1 MVEVVHCK
9 RCHPPWGRPGDVM
22 IDRHTK
28 WGNPFAMKTEAER
41 DMVCNAYERYF
52 QQMESAG
59 RLNIEELY
67 TAQRLG
73 CWCKPKRCH
82 GDYLKMR
89 IDQAL
94 QSHPLSPMIEPPR
107 QKKKL
112 DIKNFGVTST
122 QKTLKSGSY
131 INDKGDLVKTY
142 ERKKKKKSVKV
153 KKKCRCKK

>member
-9 RCHPPWGRPGDVM
+9 RCYPPWGQSGDIM
-22 IDRHTK
+22 IDRQTK
-28 WGNPFAMKTEAER
+28 WGNPFFMKTEAER

-52 QQMESAG
+52 REREAKG
-59 RLNIEELY
+59 ELNIAELF

-94 QSHPLSPMIEPPR
+94 GNRFTDDIRPP
-107 QKKKL
+107 KKL
-112 DIKNFGVTST
+112 TLKDFGVTHTKLES
-122 QKTLKSGSY
+122 KAGSY
-131 INDKGDLVKTY
+131 INAKGDLIKTY
-142 ERKKKKKSVKV
+142 KRKKKQIKPTIKR
-153 KKKCRCKK
+153 CRCK